1 MHANVF
7 VIFDNHDKQFKSSSD
22 SKKFIWR
29 LSLRHW
35 WHLKYNSNINW
46 RLIWFEKSYSFN
58 LLHMIY
64 SHILLFFL
72 ITTRKKFKE
81 YEIYNFLVFIPFC
94 NSVTLN
100 CSGNKIES
108 LYHIC
113 FIINTRIWWIMNVI
127 IQILAQ
133 QSCIWWFERCCKSL
147 LWDPVPI
154 LQSLDKWWID
164 THLRKASEIY
174 DGRIHSIWKCP
185 CKRFRNIFSSNLLFF
200 KWILLYDLSLSSF
213 NI

>member
-1 MHANVF
+1 MTWKGTA
-7 VIFDNHDKQFKSSSD
+7 
-22 SKKFIWR
+22 KK
-29 LSLRHW
+29 L
-35 WHLKYNSNINW
+35 
-46 RLIWFEKSYSFN
+46 
-58 LLHMIY
+58 
-64 SHILLFFL
+64 
-72 ITTRKKFKE
+72 KE
-81 YEIYNFLVFIPFC
+81 YEIYNFLVFISFC

-113 FIINTRIWWIMNVI
+113 FNWTTINTRIWWIMNAI

-164 THLRKASEIY
+164 THLRETSEIY

-185 CKRFRNIFSSNLLFF
+185 CKRFRNIFSYWERKKRVKIIVLALSIKIIYWLGV
-200 KWILLYDLSLSSF
+200 YDR
-213 NI
+213 